1 MDMILKRV
9 CSFLSSTRLFACCC
23 LITLIFAQSATAASV
38 DIYRNFKELRSN
50 TVENVDYEIET
61 TVTDSDVIVI
71 AIHGGKIEKGT
82 TELAYALSS
91 HNNYNYYS
99 YTGLKSKGNSTLH
112 ITSEKFDEPT
122 ASEMVSKS
130 KTTLSIHG
138 CSGSEEFTYIG
149 GLDTELGN
157 KIKESLTKY
166 GFTVLDPPKNMA
178 GISPNNIA
186 NKNMSGRGVQLEI
199 SKGLRTQFLSSNNDK
214 LKSYVLAISEAVN
227 SIQ

>member
-9 CSFLSSTRLFACCC
+9 CSFLSSTRLFACCY
-23 LITLIFAQSATAASV
+23 LITLIFSQSTTAASV
-38 DIYRNFKELRSN
+38 DIYRNFRELRSN

-99 YTGLKSKGNSTLH
+99 YIGLRSKGNSALH

-166 GFTVLDPPKNMA
+166 GFIVLDAPKNMA
-178 GISPNNIA
+178 GISPNNIV
-186 NKNMSGRGVQLEI
+186 NKNMSGFGVQLEI
-199 SKGLRTQFLSSNNDK
+199 SKGLRTQFLSGNNNK